1 MTRPLLSVL
10 VLTVACASGGSA
22 GPAPVDRPPPEP
34 PAVLADL
41 APAPVPEPEPE
52 PEPPPAPTL
61 DLLATARERGLTTFL
76 AAVEAAG
83 LRDTLSGP
91 GPLTLLAPS
100 DAAFAAIPK
109 AELDRILKSKK
120 KVAALVQR
128 HVISGASL
136 QVAAL
141 TASPPADLPP
151 DLHAHVTA
159 ADVAA
164 SNGVL
169 HVLDVVLRE
178 PKAGA
183 AKAGAPKP
191 ADPKLPADVAVV
203 PAK

>member
-1 MTRPLLSVL
+1 MTRPLLSPL
-10 VLTVACASGGSA
+10 VLLVACVKGGAA
-22 GPAPVDRPPPEP
+22 GPVPADLPPPEP

-41 APAPVPEPEPE
+41 APAPAPEPEPE

-61 DLLATARERGLTTFL
+61 DLLATARERGLTTFV

-83 LRDTLSGP
+83 LKDTLSGA
-91 GPLTLLAPS
+91 GPLTVLAPS
-100 DAAFAAIPK
+100 DAAFAALPK

-128 HVISGASL
+128 HLISGASL

-151 DLHAHVTA
+151 DLHAHVTT
-159 ADVAA
+159 ADLAA

-183 AKAGAPKP
+183 AKVAAPRP
-191 ADPKLPADVAVV
+191 PDPKLPADVAVV